1 MFFYSN
7 SESEPLKN
15 FNKPIN
21 VFIHEPKKRNEKME
35 RKKLVIA
42 TVTSILVLLTIF
54 SPMLITKAT
63 DPSDWYTT
71 ELGVL
76 DSDYYSLYPYLN
88 GSMKLGFSQYGE
100 LIDSNNNVGLEYNGA
115 RDPFAAPV
123 GSGTVDP
130 LPKKV
135 WINGWYIDIRY
146 VHSDWG
152 NRHLWAGALFADKN
166 DYGKNWTRVDNNYTY
181 PSEPMY
187 EYQETFDDKGKEL
200 DGFMPG
206 GSLVWGGRK
215 TNGTAITEPIEVLY
229 DGPRRY
235 VAKSVTHIYD
245 WNQDLGDGE
254 DANLHLVDV
263 TLTIIFN
270 KVKKEVIVLKDVKI
284 VQQPKYVID
293 PLTITVKAQ
302 GSQEVE
308 DEITVESGLLIQFS
322 NREEWDLGTTGVGG
336 TDYSSYVHFYTAGT
350 ASNDSLSE
358 GQTTCYNEDWTML
371 PTLPANTAYRGV
383 EVNAHGLE
391 PSSSGTYDVA
401 QIISNDVKYVGWHA
415 FWPSLSDWSA
425 DAARAPHLSEKTWN
439 RAMVAADPHY
449 IDTYTGTEPFRSPL
463 IVGEWDFVLADHEH
477 VETGEN
483 TGINVTANVQFR
495 GVSVYGVTDW
505 HDASDANKVIDR
517 EAQYQLDEVFNPWDL
532 NDVVEKQE
540 YRWLFKETIDAE
552 TNQIQLTSGLGDDL
566 YYAVMPSEY
575 ESLGADEPTWTT
587 YFLRETGG
595 TYPAESEWVNELE
608 DGVAAHS
615 KNWAL
620 KLNSTADQE
629 SVKVTPTV
637 GTPTESAPLT
647 LKLKDLVDFGFWYK
661 YISGTYGPSV
671 QIKVYNSSEGGE
683 AGHQWANIMAQ
694 WQNPVVTAGWHH
706 YTLNNITSYVP
717 GGYVDTPFIANTNN
731 GSGSTWHS
739 YEYLTNLY
747 GDYYVGS
754 ICVTGPTTPDVQAA
768 TLAYVDDLSV
778 AYLQRPSGIRYE
790 RVYNMEEDKL
800 IPCDWDAYCTSAERV
815 LVDGTLIARYD
826 YQDLDPIYATTGVHR
841 PYYTINFL
849 NGTLE
854 FSKWSSTLSKY
865 IPWNLYGSEVKV
877 LYSTI
882 EENEQ
887 GRYEWVIVGRDAHS
901 ADSIGASLVSAAF
914 KNKDIEIGNAGM
926 DMMFQEWSLS
936 SIPYVMNCFGT
947 TPGARADYKD
957 DDSTPGDRTAI
968 RDDWCN
974 TWPITSSNM
983 IGVGGPLANMFSFYF
998 NDFTEAFWGINCTLY
1013 GETYTPYATWQDK
1026 IVSLTCWNKTA
1037 YGASA
1042 DTGYAVIATYKDING
1057 TVGFVIWGISA
1068 RDTFYASKFF
1078 HDEIIYE
1085 LQEAP
1090 RGVTSI
1096 ILKIDYTDPSHPDWS
1111 IPEVLGKISET
1122 EWIHNSITKGG
1133 IHDP

>member
-42 TVTSILVLLTIF
+42 TATSILILLTIF
-54 SPMLITKAT
+54 SPILMVANAT
-63 DPSDWYTT
+63 DPSGWYMT
-71 ELGVL
+71 ESGVL
-76 DSDYYSLYPYLN
+76 DTDYYLLYPYSPKSL
-88 GSMKLGFSQYGE
+88 KLGFSKFGE
-100 LIDSNNNVGLEYNGA
+100 LIDSNNNVGLEYGSA
-115 RDPFAAPV
+115 RDPFAPIA
-123 GSGTVDP
+123 GSSVDEDV
-130 LPKKV
+130 LPKNV
-135 WINGWYIDIRY
+135 WINGWFIDIRY
-146 VHSDWG
+146 NHSSWG
-152 NRHLWAGALFADKN
+152 YRHVWAGALFADLS
-166 DYGKNWTRVDNNYTY
+166 DYGRPWLRVDNNYSSCTY
-181 PSEPMY
+181 EW
-187 EYQETFDDKGKEL
+187 QEEFNLPGREL
-200 DGFMPG
+200 DATGEPVG
-206 GSLVWGGRK
+206 TTLYNGGRK
-215 TNGTAITEPIEVLY
+215 TNGTVITDDLTILY
-229 DGPRRY
+229 DGPRLF
-235 VAKSVTHIYD
+235 VAKLVNHIYD
-245 WNQDLGDGE
+245 WYELTNIK
-254 DANLHLVDV
+254 LHIVDV

-270 KVKKEVIVLKDVKI
+270 KVKKEVIVLKDVKFI
-284 VQQPKYVID
+284 PQAKFQLS
-293 PLTITVKAQ
+293 PLTI
-302 GSQEVE
+302 EVGE
-308 DEITVESGLLIQFS
+308 RGTISIPCGLLVQFS
-322 NREEWDLGTTGVGG
+322 NREEWDLGLTKTGTTK
-336 TDYSSYVHFYTAGT
+336 YSSYVHFYTADHSEANT
-350 ASNDSLSE
+350 TVYND
-358 GQTTCYNEDWTML
+358 DWTML
-371 PTLPANTAYRGV
+371 PTLPSGVTINGV
-383 EVNAHGLE
+383 EVNKYGLE
-391 PSSSGTYDVA
+391 PGSSGTYDVA
-401 QIISNDVKYVGWHA
+401 QMISNDLAYVGWHA
-415 FWPSLSDWSA
+415 FWPSLSDYSA
-425 DAARAPHLSEKTWN
+425 DAGRRNIWYRAIL
-439 RAMVAADPHY
+439 AADPH
-449 IDTYTGTEPFRSPL
+449 DTDSYTTPNDEPFRSPL
-463 IVGEWDFVLADHEH
+463 IVGEWDFVLSDQERDLGYD
-477 VETGEN
+477 V
-483 TGINVTANVQFR
+483 VANIQFR
-495 GVSVYGVTDW
+495 GVSVYGITDW

-540 YRWLFKETIDAE
+540 YRWLFKDTIDAE

-566 YYAVMPSEY
+566 YYAVLPNEY
-575 ESLGADEPTWTT
+575 PSLGEDEPTWTG
-587 YFLRETGG
+587 YFLKDGTGS
-595 TYPAESEWVNELE
+595 YPAESEWVNEFE
-608 DGVAAHS
+608 DNIDAHS

-620 KLNSTADQE
+620 KMNGSDGYEML
-629 SVKVTPTV
+629 KITPTV

-647 LKLKDLVDFGFWYK
+647 LQLKDLVDFGFWYK
-661 YISGTYGPSV
+661 FISGTQGPHI
-671 QIKVYNSSEGGE
+671 QIKVYNSSQGGE
-683 AGHQWANIMAQ
+683 TGNKWANIMAENTNTQ
-694 WQNPVVTAGWHH
+694 TSTTTWTH
-706 YTLNNITSYVP
+706 YTLNTIETFIGGTSDTAFCLT
-717 GGYVDTPFIANTNN
+717 GNTAGYPNNTF
-731 GSGSTWHS
+731 HS
-739 YEYLTNLY
+739 FEYWSSKL

-754 ICVTGPTTPDVQAA
+754 VGIQVNEGNVA
-768 TLAYVDDLSV
+768 LIDDLSV
-778 AYLQRPSGIRYE
+778 AYLDRHSGIRYE

-800 IPCDWDAYCTSAERV
+800 IPCDWDAYCTFAERV
-815 LVDGTLIARYD
+815 LVDGTLIARYG
-826 YQDLDPIYATTGVHR
+826 YQVLDPIYATTGVHR

-854 FSKWSSTLSKY
+854 FHKWSSTLSTY
-865 IPWNLYGSEVKV
+865 ISWNLYGSEVKV